1 MSIFGK
7 NSLLVATAFAAIA
20 AMPAYAG
27 NLGFETGDLTDWS
40 TNGPAGALTSY
51 GAFGPVS
58 GTYLGAIQAGLG
70 QDAYT
75 TLSQTFTLGAGDSIS
90 GFAGFQAN
98 DYIPYN
104 DSAYL
109 SVNGV
114 HLLDWSV
121 GSVGDYGNSGW
132 NAFNFTA
139 LAGGS
144 YTLELG
150 VANHGDNGYGSGA
163 VLDAVSI
170 SSGAVPEPA
179 SWAMMVGGFGL
190 VGAGMRARTRKLSFA
205 A

>member
-1 MSIFGK
+1 
-7 NSLLVATAFAAIA
+7 
-20 AMPAYAG
+20 MPAHAG

-40 TNGPAGALTSY
+40 TNGPAGALTGY
-51 GAFGPVS
+51 GAFAPAS
-58 GTYLGAIQAGLG
+58 GTYLGAIAAGLG
-70 QDAYT
+70 QDTYT
-75 TLSQTFTLGAGDSIS
+75 TLSQTFTLGTGGTIS

-98 DYIPYN
+98 DYLPFN

-109 SVNGV
+109 AVNGV
-114 HLLDWSV
+114 HLLDWNV

-139 LAGGS
+139 LTAGS

-150 VANHGDNGYGSGA
+150 VANHGDNGFSSGA
-163 VLDAVSI
+163 VLDAVSVTP
-170 SSGAVPEPA
+170 GNVPEPA